1 VKSRATVILIALVAG
16 LAGFAFGAAEAFG
29 ATMAPL
35 SGTWNIQT
43 AGKPTSS
50 GELLFRMT
58 PGDGGDPVEITV
70 SVIAGATEDAVA
82 RKIRTT
88 LGSQLRGDR
97 FDVQMGEGSN
107 VIVSDTHGRPNF
119 SLELVDS
126 DVDNLRVTVQ
136 SATPVAPPTVPEHA
150 VPATQ
155 PNSELPQSPAP
166 EGAAPATA
174 PPQTAPPQ
182 TAPPQTAPPAG
193 APGGAGAPASAAPP
207 PPG

>member
-1 VKSRATVILIALVAG
+1 MKSRATVILIALVASLAG
-16 LAGFAFGAAEAFG
+16 LALGAAEAFG
-29 ATMAPL
+29 ATTAPL
-35 SGTWNIQT
+35 SGKWNIQA

-58 PGDGGDPVEITV
+58 PGDGRDPVEVTV

-88 LGSQLRGDR
+88 LGSRLRGDQ
-97 FDVQMGEGSN
+97 FDVQMGQGSN
-107 VIVSDTHGRPNF
+107 VIVSDAHGRPNF

-166 EGAAPATA
+166 GSTVPATA
-174 PPQTAPPQ
+174 PPR

-193 APGGAGAPASAAPP
+193 APSGAGAPANAPP
-207 PPG
+207 PPPPPG